1 MLKTFYQKCKP
12 QEIINMTKK
21 INLSFVLPVLLSFFV
36 MSFCD
41 LVGIGVDRIKLEFGL
56 SNTMVQL
63 IPSAVFIWFFFL
75 SVPAGVLQDRFGKRN
90 VLNIGMII
98 TAIGLLVPYFFFNK
112 STVFFGFALLG
123 IGNTIVQVSA
133 NPLLVDV
140 VPSDKKSSFL
150 SFSQFIK
157 AIGSMVA
164 PFVAALFADQFG
176 DWKLMFL
183 AFGIVSVLSV
193 IWLGMTRIEETKNTE
208 KRATIGSSLS
218 LLGNRYIA
226 LMVLGIFLVV
236 GIDVGINAVSGQF
249 LLNKFNSAQEFAEK
263 GRSVY
268 FFGKMLGTFAGAL
281 MLTMLSSRKFLLWS
295 SVLGLIS
302 VIALLV
308 VPTEMVAMVVIFII
322 GLGVANIFP
331 LIFSLTV
338 GKYPLR
344 ANEISGL
351 MIMAVSGGAAIPPLI
366 GFLTDYVGV
375 TAGMFVL
382 VVCAVYL
389 LTLAIFNLKKAEA

>member
-1 MLKTFYQKCKP
+1 M
-12 QEIINMTKK
+12 KK
-21 INLSFVLPVLLSFFV
+21 INMRFVLPVLMSFFV

-56 SNTMVQL
+56 SNTMAQL
-63 IPSAVFIWFFFL
+63 IPSAVFIWFFIL
-75 SVPAGVLQDRFGKRN
+75 SVPMGVLQDRLGKRN
-90 VLNIGMII
+90 VLNLGMII
-98 TAIGLLVPYFFFNK
+98 TAIGLLFPYFFFSK
-112 STVFFGFALLG
+112 VSVFIGFALLG

-183 AFGIVSVLSV
+183 AFGIVSLLAV
-193 IWLGMTRIEETKNTE
+193 IWLGFTKIEETKNTE
-208 KRATIGSSLS
+208 KRATIGSSLG

-249 LLNKFNSAQEFAEK
+249 LLNKFNAAQEFAEK

-281 MLTMLSSRKFLLWS
+281 MLTMLSSRKFLMWT
-295 SVLGLIS
+295 SVLGLVSIL
-302 VIALLV
+302 ALLV
-308 VPTEMVAMVVIFII
+308 VPTPMTAMAVIFII
-322 GLGVANIFP
+322 GLGIANIFP

-366 GFLTDYVGV
+366 GFLTDTVGL

-389 LTLAIFNLKKAEA
+389 LALAFSNLKKADA